1 MQVDPTGSSG
11 AGPTSVSGVEPVS
24 EMSPPPSTYL
34 SGTLDGISSSLGLST
49 DALRGD
55 LRSGSSLAQ
64 VAQQQGVSRSDMLQT
79 IESQMQH
86 RRADRG
92 LAPLDATAVDRI
104 ANRAIDRS
112 RGGSSSSTPSPDDPG
127 TTLATATPPE
137 GSSTD
142 GVDIWA

>member
-11 AGPTSVSGVEPVS
+11 AGPTAVSGVDAVS

-64 VAQQQGVSRSDMLQT
+64 VAQQQGVSRSDLLQT
-79 IESQMQH
+79 VESQMQQ

-92 LAPLDATAVDRI
+92 LAPLDASAVDRI
-104 ANRAIDRS
+104 ANRAIDRG
-112 RGGSSSSTPSPDDPG
+112 RGGSSSATASSVDPG
-127 TTLATATPPE
+127 TTPDAPQPD

-142 GVDIWA
+142 GVDTWA